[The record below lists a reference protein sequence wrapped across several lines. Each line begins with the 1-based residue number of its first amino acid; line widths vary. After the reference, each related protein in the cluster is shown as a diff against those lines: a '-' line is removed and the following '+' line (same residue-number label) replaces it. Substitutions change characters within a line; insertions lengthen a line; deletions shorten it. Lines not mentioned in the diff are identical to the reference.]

1 MPGMGDSTMRHML
14 RGAGSRA
21 SPALGPDTG
30 AMATMAGAGTTGPY
44 RLPPMPAGMRMP
56 MLRGMEKVPP
66 KVTPFL
72 PGEGIDPA
80 TLPAATPRTVV
91 TLADGDTF
99 DLKATLVRRTIGGR
113 AYVMYGYN

>member
-1 MPGMGDSTMRHML
+1 GVPRPRPGPGRLAGHDAHAGHGRLDHAAYAP
-14 RGAGSRA
+14 GAGSRP

-66 KVTPFL
+66 RVTPFL
-72 PGEGIDPA
+72 PGEGSTPPRFRPRRPA
-80 TLPAATPRTVV
+80 PSSPS
-91 TLADGDTF
+91 
-99 DLKATLVRRTIGGR
+99 
-113 AYVMYGYN
+113 